1 MEDPT
6 SRYTAP
12 EPTGAAPG
20 SAPGATPGPAPAAT
34 TPPGPAPST
43 PPPPPPPQPAWRP
56 PPADHGRNA
65 SLIFGLI
72 ILIIGLWFFASRTL
86 GLDLP
91 DIEWSQLWPL
101 ILIGIGAW
109 IVVGAVRRNN

>member
-1 MEDPT
+1 MEDPMT
-6 SRYTAP
+6 SRYTPADP
-12 EPTGAAPG
+12 AAPPASG
-20 SAPGATPGPAPAAT
+20 PPPGPAPA
-34 TPPGPAPST
+34 S
-43 PPPPPPPQPAWRP
+43 PPPPPPPAQPAWRP

-65 SLIFGLI
+65 SLIFGVI

-109 IVVGAVRRNN
+109 IVFGSMRRNR

>member
-1 MEDPT
+1 MTSMEDPT
-6 SRYTAP
+6 NRYTAP
-12 EPTGAAPG
+12 DPAAAP
-20 SAPGATPGPAPAAT
+20 APPPPGPAPAT
-34 TPPGPAPST
+34 TPPPTLPPLPPA
-43 PPPPPPPQPAWRP
+43 QPAWRP

-65 SLIFGLI
+65 SLIFGVI
-72 ILIIGLWFFASRTL
+72 ILVIGLWFFASTTL

-109 IVVGAVRRNN
+109 IVYGATRRNG